1 MKRNFLLVHK
11 SLMVMG
17 VLLFACLAATGAG
30 AAQPTAKGYSLT
42 VEVTGAKET
51 TGVVR
56 AALFN
61 DPAAFPDGKFT
72 QDVAVPLK
80 GKTSVRLVFR
90 NLPAGTY
97 AISLYHDADNN
108 DKFGKTL
115 GLPKESY
122 GFSVIHD
129 EVMSKPKFDDAKFEV
144 KKNISITIPLLGP

>member
-1 MKRNFLLVHK
+1 MIKGLTVTGALL
-11 SLMVMG
+11 
-17 VLLFACLAATGAG
+17 LAGLAAG
-30 AAQPTAKGYSLT
+30 AAQASPKGYSLT
-42 VEVTGAKET
+42 VQVTGAKET

-72 QDVAVPLK
+72 RDTAVPLN
-80 GKTSVRLVFR
+80 GKNSVRLVFR

-122 GFSVIHD
+122 GFSVVKD
-129 EVMSKPKFDDAKFEV
+129 EVLSKPEFDDAKFEV
-144 KKNISITIPLLGP
+144 KKNTSITIPLLGP

>member
-1 MKRNFLLVHK
+1 MTHKHLTMIGALLLV
-11 SLMVMG
+11 G
-17 VLLFACLAATGAG
+17 LLAG
-30 AAQPTAKGYSLT
+30 AAEAAPAAKGYSLT

-61 DPAAFPDGKFT
+61 DPVAFPDGKFS
-72 QDVAVPLK
+72 QDAAAPLK

-90 NLPAGTY
+90 NLPAGVY

-122 GFSVIHD
+122 GFSVVKD
-129 EVMSKPKFDDAKFEV
+129 EVMSKPKFEDAKFEV
-144 KKNISITIPLLGP
+144 KKNTSITIPLLGP

>member
-1 MKRNFLLVHK
+1 MTHRGLTVTVALL
-11 SLMVMG
+11 
-17 VLLFACLAATGAG
+17 LAGLTAGLAG
-30 AAQPTAKGYSLT
+30 AAQSAAKSYSLT
-42 VEVTGAKET
+42 VQVTGAKET

-56 AALFN
+56 AALFS

-72 QDVAVPLK
+72 RTTAVPLN
-80 GKTSVRLVFR
+80 GKNSVRLVFK

-97 AISLYHDADNN
+97 AISLYHDADGN

-129 EVMSKPKFDDAKFEV
+129 EVMSKPEFDDAKFDV
-144 KKNISITIPLLGP
+144 RKNTSITIPLLGP

>member
-1 MKRNFLLVHK
+1 MAQRGLTVTVAALLA
-11 SLMVMG
+11 G
-17 VLLFACLAATGAG
+17 LASGFAG
-30 AAQPTAKGYSLT
+30 AAQPAAKGYSLT

-51 TGVVR
+51 SGVVR

-72 QDVAVPLK
+72 QNAAVPLN
-80 GKTSVRLVFR
+80 GKNSARLVFR

-97 AISLYHDADNN
+97 AISLYHDADGN
-108 DKFGKTL
+108 DKFGKAL

-129 EVMSKPKFDDAKFEV
+129 EVMSKPKFDDAKFDV
-144 KKNISITIPLLGP
+144 RKNTSITIPLLGP